1 MFFKNLIIYTM
12 QDNSSINQINNELL
26 QNIAFVPCGTTDSVR
41 KGFVSPIDSDELM
54 LTISEHSLLKV
65 RTESKILPSY
75 VINKKLADKVEQLE
89 QKLQRKLKKSERLS
103 LKDELMIDLLPQAF
117 TKDQYTYVWI
127 NHRDNF
133 IAVSSSSF
141 KNAEDVLT
149 LLRKELGSLAITPLS
164 SEQPAD
170 KIFTQW
176 LREDKAAE
184 KFIIHNDALLVDPID
199 TGKIKLTKEDLTTD
213 AVKNYLDAGRTVES
227 LSLIH
232 KEQTSF
238 TINTSIV
245 FSKIGYS
252 SEMLDKNDDFTPEEK
267 ERRVEADF
275 LLVAE
280 ELSSLISD
288 LMKSFE

>member
-1 MFFKNLIIYTM
+1 MFSKNLIVYTM
-12 QDNSSINQINNELL
+12 QDNSNINQINNELL
-26 QNIAFVPCGTTDSVR
+26 QNIAFVPCDPSDSVR
-41 KGFVSPIDSDELM
+41 KGFVSPIDNDELM
-54 LTISEHSLLKV
+54 LTIGEHSLLKV
-65 RTESKILPSY
+65 RTESKILPSS

-184 KFIIHNDALLVDPID
+184 KFIIHNDALLIDPID

-227 LSLIH
+227 LSLVY
-232 KEQTSF
+232 KEQTSL
-238 TINTSIV
+238 TINTSLV

-267 ERRVEADF
+267 ERRVEVDF

-288 LMKSFE
+288 LMKGFE

>member
-1 MFFKNLIIYTM
+1 MFSKNLIVYTM
-12 QDNSSINQINNELL
+12 QDNSNINQINNELL
-26 QNIAFVPCGTTDSVR
+26 QNIAFVPCDPSDSVR
-41 KGFVSPIDSDELM
+41 KGFVSPIDNDELM
-54 LTISEHSLLKV
+54 LTIGEHSLLKV
-65 RTESKILPSY
+65 RTESKILPSS

-184 KFIIHNDALLVDPID
+184 KFIIHNDALLIDPID

-227 LSLIH
+227 LSLVY

-238 TINTSIV
+238 TINTSLV

-267 ERRVEADF
+267 ERRVEVDF

-288 LMKSFE
+288 LMKGFE